1 MTPPTT
7 QKTTRKRKRASTQT
21 GDGLPVVILPPPIL
35 PYPPPPSHTLPTPPS
50 PAASAAAAAA
60 AGTNLAQLHSHNQS
74 LQPMA
79 VYCLPYS
86 PHQDPTIFPFIPSP
100 PLDGCPGNPQD
111 NSGPS
116 GAEQREQARKVS
128 HSAIE
133 RRRRERINDKMSHL
147 KQLIPACADQDG
159 LHKMSIL
166 QSAIDYIHH
175 LETLVVQMGGKEKLA
190 DCTLPKHKT
199 PQSMVPKEVVPF
211 IHQFNSNPPKSS
223 LKPIDLLCKTS
234 PRIDQQPIPMRL
246 EHLLS

>member
-1 MTPPTT
+1 MSQSPI
-7 QKTTRKRKRASTQT
+7 QKTTRKRKRASQT
-21 GDGLPVVILPPPIL
+21 SDGLPVVTLPPPIL
-35 PYPPPPSHTLPTPPS
+35 PYPPPSHSLPAPPS
-50 PAASAAAAAA
+50 PA
-60 AGTNLAQLHSHNQS
+60 GGINIAQLHPHTQS
-74 LQPMA
+74 MPVA

-111 NSGPS
+111 NSGSS

-175 LETLVVQMGGKEKLA
+175 LETLVVQMGGKEKLSE
-190 DCTLPKHKT
+190 CSLPKHKT

-211 IHQFNSNPPKSS
+211 IHQFNSNPPKTS
-223 LKPIDLLCKTS
+223 LKPIDLLCKSS
-234 PRIDQQPIPMRL
+234 PRIDEQPIPMRL